1 MLHCRNM
8 STPPHLSIKT
18 NWIVTTCSQCEHT
31 KKLHKWANPHI
42 LFFHA
47 CAAEHF
53 IKRSFVQSRSWLH
66 SQTNS
71 LPQIPDSRPHLFLP
85 HILFFHAYTTEN
97 LIKAIVAYDS
107 KTNSLPQ
114 VPGSRPDPITS
125 DVQLLLCTISQKEQ
139 WPMIHLSPSMA
150 SWISIKILSSMSEIS
165 AQQVP
170 MAIETKNH
178 TVTQHRPRKAW
189 FLSKFIVCWGSN
201 LNKDY
206 IPHSTPA

>member
-1 MLHCRNM
+1 M

-31 KKLHKWANPHI
+31 KKLHKWANPYI

-71 LPQIPDSRPHLFLP
+71 LPKIPDSRPH
-85 HILFFHAYTTEN
+85 LFFHAYTTEN
-97 LIKAIVAYDS
+97 LIKAIVAYNS
-107 KTNSLPQ
+107 ETNSLPQ

-125 DVQLLLCTISQKEQ
+125 NVQLLLCTISQKEQ
-139 WPMIHLSPSMA
+139 WPMIHLSPSIA

-170 MAIETKNH
+170 MAI
-178 TVTQHRPRKAW
+178 W
-189 FLSKFIVCWGSN
+189 
-201 LNKDY
+201 D
-206 IPHSTPA
+206 